1 MRKRIII
8 IVAAFFTL
16 IILAAVTWIISI
28 KSSLPQIL
36 QIKDYKPLLVSPVY
50 DRKNKKIG
58 EFFRERRTLVSYERI
73 PEKVIQAFLASED
86 DQFFSHSGINYFA
99 IMRAMLA
106 NMRAGRNVQGGS
118 TITQQVA
125 KTFFLSREKTF
136 DRKIR
141 EAMLAYQL
149 EDNLKK
155 EEILYLYLNQINF
168 GHGCYGIENAS
179 QTYFKKSV
187 SDITVAEAAIL
198 AGLPQ
203 APSRYSPVLNPQKAK
218 DRQKYVLHRMATVGF
233 ITHEEAEKWIKTP
246 VKVYVRD
253 DFEEL
258 APYYQETIRQ
268 ILVQQLGEDMVLDK
282 GIRINTSLDLEKQLA
297 AQASVRE
304 GLKSLDKR
312 QGFRGPLQNIVDA
325 KEIEI
330 FLEKQKKELILETT
344 PERTINVEGNFDEIQ
359 AKKQAKNQGSQ
370 PGQNQAKNLDKNQ
383 SKDAK
388 IPSYLE
394 LTKTYRAV
402 VSEVN
407 DADGLTYVDL
417 PEVKGVIDMDSMK
430 WARQPDSSKK
440 HEQAQISKPSDALKK
455 GDVILV
461 KLVNENVLISRL
473 KKPMDFSHYIAVELD
488 QEPEVE
494 GALISFDQDTQEIL
508 AMVGGYQFIRNKN
521 EFNRTV
527 QAVRQTGSA
536 FKAIVFASALDKN
549 YDPSSELMDA
559 PLVYEEAIKD
569 QEGQQ
574 DTKIWKPTNHG
585 KSFGGQLTFRNALV
599 QSLNIPAVRLIE
611 DVGVPWAMDYS
622 KRLGIFSPLNN
633 DFTLALGSSSLTLY
647 EMTKVFAQFGRLG
660 KRIRPLIIKSVIGQ
674 NGEKLLENVSLDI
687 RFKNEIE
694 NLDKDFDERRK
705 NYVAKKSAETN
716 VDPNHP
722 QAMATESETPD
733 TKNTKTKRPDEFF
746 FFDDEEQLIRP
757 QTAYVM
763 TSLLKGV
770 VEDENGTAARARSLG
785 REVAGKTGTTNGYVD
800 AWFVGYTPQIATG
813 VWVGYDKEKTIGK
826 GEVGGRAALPLW
838 LEYMKSAHNT
848 MPQASFTVP
857 SGIVFANV
865 DAETGKLATAASK
878 NVIKQAYIEGTEPT
892 LSTNKGDEAIDFLK
906 QEVNE

>member
-1 MRKRIII
+1 MTLNLTTRKRIL
-8 IVAAFFTL
+8 IVVGAAFAIVL
-16 IILAAVTWIISI
+16 IGMIIWLSSI
-28 KSSLPQIL
+28 KSTLPQIL

-58 EFFRERRTLVSYERI
+58 EFFRERRILVPYEQI
-73 PEKVIQAFLASED
+73 PEKTIQAFLAAED
-86 DQFFSHSGINYFA
+86 DQFFSHSGINYLA

-125 KTFFLSREKTF
+125 KTFFLSREKTL

-141 EAMLAYQL
+141 EAFLAYQL

-179 QTYFKKSV
+179 QTYFKKTV
-187 SDITVAEAAIL
+187 SELTVAESAIL

-218 DRQKYVLHRMATVGF
+218 ERQRYVLGRMATVGF
-233 ITHEEAEKWIKTP
+233 ISQEEADKAVNQP

-253 DFEEL
+253 DFEDV

-268 ILVQQLGEDMVLDK
+268 ILFQQLGEEMVLDQ
-282 GIRINTSLDLEKQLA
+282 GIKIYTSLDLEKQLA
-297 AQASVRE
+297 AQESVRA

-312 QGFRGPLQNIVDA
+312 QGFRGPLENFDNNT
-325 KEIEI
+325 EITA

-344 PERTINVEGNFDEIQ
+344 PERTINVEGNFDEIL
-359 AKKQAKNQGSQ
+359 AKKQGKNT
-370 PGQNQAKNLDKNQ
+370 
-383 SKDAK
+383 K
-388 IPSYLE
+388 IPSYLS
-394 LTKTYRAV
+394 LNKSYKAV
-402 VSEVN
+402 VTEIN
-407 DADGLTYVDL
+407 DTEGLVFVEL
-417 PEVKGVIDMDSMK
+417 PEVKGVIDIDTMK
-430 WARQPDSSKK
+430 WARKPDPNKK
-440 HEQAQISKPSDALKK
+440 SDQAQISKPSEALKK

-461 KLVNENVLISRL
+461 KLANENVLISRL
-473 KKPMDFSHYIAVELD
+473 KKPMDFTSYISVELD

-536 FKAIVFASALDKN
+536 FKAIVYASALDKN

-559 PLVYEEAIKD
+559 PLVYEESIKD
-569 QEGQQ
+569 QEGQA
-574 DTKIWKPTNHG
+574 DTKVWKPTNHG

-611 DVGVPWAMDYS
+611 DVGISWAMDYS
-622 KRLGIFSPLNN
+622 KRLGVFSPLNN

-647 EMTKVFAQFGRLG
+647 EMTKVFSQFGRLG
-660 KRIRPLIIKSVIGQ
+660 KRIKPVLIKSVVDQ
-674 NGEKLLENVSLDI
+674 NNKKLMENVSLDI
-687 RFKNEIE
+687 RFQNELDT
-694 NLDKDFDERRK
+694 LDKEFEERRK
-705 NYVAKKSAETN
+705 NYLAKE
-716 VDPNHP
+716 
-722 QAMATESETPD
+722 QAAAVEMNTPD
-733 TKNTKTKRPDEFF
+733 TQNAKTKKPDEFF
-746 FFDDEEQLIRP
+746 FFDDEDQLIRP

-763 TSLLKGV
+763 TSLLRGV
-770 VEDENGTAARARSLG
+770 VEDENGTAPRARSLG

-838 LEYMKSAHNT
+838 LEYMKAAHENL
-848 MPQASFTVP
+848 PQTSFPVP
-857 SGIVFANV
+857 SGIVFANI
-865 DAETGKLATAASK
+865 DAETGKLASATSK

-892 LSTNKGDEAIDFLK
+892 LSANKGDETVDFLK
-906 QEVNE
+906 GEVNE

>member
-1 MRKRIII
+1 VTLNLTTRKRILILVGAACFIVLIGMII
-8 IVAAFFTL
+8 W
-16 IILAAVTWIISI
+16 LASI

-58 EFFRERRTLVSYERI
+58 EFFRERRTLVPYERI
-73 PEKVIQAFLASED
+73 PEKTIQAFLAAED
-86 DQFFSHSGINYFA
+86 DQFFSHSGINYLA

-141 EAMLAYQL
+141 EAFLAYQL

-179 QTYFKKSV
+179 QTYFKKTV
-187 SDITVAEAAIL
+187 SELTVAESAIL

-218 DRQKYVLHRMATVGF
+218 ERQRYVLGRMATVGF
-233 ITHEEAEKWIKTP
+233 ITHEEAEKAVNQA

-253 DFEEL
+253 DFEDF

-268 ILVQQLGEDMVLDK
+268 ILFQQLGEETVLDQ
-282 GIRINTSLDLEKQLA
+282 GIKIYTSLDLEKQIA
-297 AQASVRE
+297 AQESVRA

-312 QGFRGPLQNIVDA
+312 QGFRGPLDNLQDPAQITA
-325 KEIEI
+325 

-344 PERTINVEGNFDEIQ
+344 PERTINVDGNFDEIL
-359 AKKQAKNQGSQ
+359 AKKQGKNT
-370 PGQNQAKNLDKNQ
+370 
-383 SKDAK
+383 K
-388 IPSYLE
+388 IPSYLS
-394 LTKTYRAV
+394 LTKSYRAV
-402 VSEVN
+402 VTEVN
-407 DADGLTYVDL
+407 DADGLTFVDL
-417 PEVKGVIDMDSMK
+417 PEVKGVIDMDTMK
-430 WARQPDSSKK
+430 WARKPDPDKK
-440 HEQAQISKPSDALKK
+440 SDQAQINKPSEALKK
-455 GDVILV
+455 GDVVLV
-461 KLVNENVLISRL
+461 KLTNENVLISRL
-473 KKPMDFSHYIAVELD
+473 KKPMDFTSYITVELD

-536 FKAIVFASALDKN
+536 FKAIVYASALDKN

-559 PLVYEEAIKD
+559 PLVYEESIKD
-569 QEGQQ
+569 QEGQA
-574 DTKIWKPTNHG
+574 DTKVWKPTNHG

-622 KRLGIFSPLNN
+622 KRLGVFSPLNN

-647 EMTKVFAQFGRLG
+647 EMTKVFSQFGRLG
-660 KRIRPLIIKSVIGQ
+660 KRIKPLLIKSVYDQ
-674 NGEKLLENVSLDI
+674 NNKKLMENVSLDI
-687 RFKNEIE
+687 RFQNEMDT
-694 NLDKDFDERRK
+694 LDKEFGERRK
-705 NYVAKKSAETN
+705 NYLSHKQGST
-716 VDPNHP
+716 VDPNNP
-722 QAMATESETPD
+722 NAVVETETPD
-733 TKNTKTKRPDEFF
+733 TQNAKTKKPDEFF
-746 FFDDEEQLIRP
+746 FFDDENQLIRP

-763 TSLLKGV
+763 TSLLRGV

-838 LEYMKSAHNT
+838 LDYMKAAHDKL
-848 MPQASFTVP
+848 PQTSFPVP
-857 SGIVFANV
+857 SGIVFANI
-865 DAETGKLATAASK
+865 DAETGKLASAVSK

-892 LSTNKGDEAIDFLK
+892 LSTNKGDETVDFLK
-906 QEVNE
+906 GEVNE

>member
-1 MRKRIII
+1 MTLNLTTRKRILILVGAACFIVLIGMII
-8 IVAAFFTL
+8 W
-16 IILAAVTWIISI
+16 LASI

-58 EFFRERRTLVSYERI
+58 EFFRERRTLVPYERI
-73 PEKVIQAFLASED
+73 PEKTIQAFLAAED
-86 DQFFSHSGINYFA
+86 DQFFSHSGINYLA

-141 EAMLAYQL
+141 EAFLAYQL

-179 QTYFKKSV
+179 QTYFKKTV
-187 SDITVAEAAIL
+187 SELTVAESAIL

-218 DRQKYVLHRMATVGF
+218 ERQRYVLGRMATVGF
-233 ITHEEAEKWIKTP
+233 ITHEEAEKAVNQA

-253 DFEEL
+253 DFEDF

-268 ILVQQLGEDMVLDK
+268 ILFQQLGEETVLDQ
-282 GIRINTSLDLEKQLA
+282 GIKIYTSLDLEKQIA
-297 AQASVRE
+297 AQESVRA

-312 QGFRGPLQNIVDA
+312 QGFRGPLDNLQDPAQITA
-325 KEIEI
+325 

-344 PERTINVEGNFDEIQ
+344 PERTINVDGNFDEIL
-359 AKKQAKNQGSQ
+359 AKKQGKNT
-370 PGQNQAKNLDKNQ
+370 
-383 SKDAK
+383 K
-388 IPSYLE
+388 IPSYLS
-394 LTKTYRAV
+394 LTKSYRAV
-402 VSEVN
+402 VTEVN
-407 DADGLTYVDL
+407 DADGLTFVDL
-417 PEVKGVIDMDSMK
+417 PEVKGVIDMDTMK
-430 WARQPDSSKK
+430 WARKPDPDKK
-440 HEQAQISKPSDALKK
+440 SDQAQINKPSEALKK
-455 GDVILV
+455 GDVVLV
-461 KLVNENVLISRL
+461 KLTNENVLISRL
-473 KKPMDFSHYIAVELD
+473 KKPMDFTSYITVELD

-536 FKAIVFASALDKN
+536 FKAIVYASALDKN

-559 PLVYEEAIKD
+559 PLVYEESIKD
-569 QEGQQ
+569 QEGQA
-574 DTKIWKPTNHG
+574 DTKVWKPTNHG

-622 KRLGIFSPLNN
+622 KRLGVFSPLNN

-647 EMTKVFAQFGRLG
+647 EMTKVFSQFGRLG
-660 KRIRPLIIKSVIGQ
+660 KRIKPLLIKSVYDQ
-674 NGEKLLENVSLDI
+674 NNKKLMENVSLDI
-687 RFKNEIE
+687 RFQNEMDT
-694 NLDKDFDERRK
+694 LDKEFGERRK
-705 NYVAKKSAETN
+705 NYLSHKQGST
-716 VDPNHP
+716 VDPNNP
-722 QAMATESETPD
+722 NAVVETETPD
-733 TKNTKTKRPDEFF
+733 TQNAKTKKPDEFF
-746 FFDDEEQLIRP
+746 FFDDENQLIRP

-763 TSLLKGV
+763 TSLLRGV

-838 LEYMKSAHNT
+838 LDYMKAAHDKL
-848 MPQASFTVP
+848 PQTSFPVP
-857 SGIVFANV
+857 SGIVFANI
-865 DAETGKLATAASK
+865 DAETGKLASAVSK

-892 LSTNKGDEAIDFLK
+892 LSTNKGDETVDFLK
-906 QEVNE
+906 GEVNE

>member
-1 MRKRIII
+1 MTLNLTTRKRI
-8 IVAAFFTL
+8 L
-16 IILAAVTWIISI
+16 IIFGTACFLVLIAMIIWLGSI

-58 EFFRERRTLVSYERI
+58 EFFRERRTLVPYERI
-73 PEKVIQAFLASED
+73 PEKTIQAFLAAED
-86 DQFFSHSGINYFA
+86 DQFFSHSGINYLA
-99 IMRAMLA
+99 IMRAMMA

-141 EAMLAYQL
+141 EAFLAYQL

-179 QTYFKKSV
+179 QTYFKKTV
-187 SDITVAEAAIL
+187 SELTVAESAIL

-218 DRQKYVLHRMATVGF
+218 ERQRYVLNRMATVGF
-233 ITHEEAEKWIKTP
+233 ITHEEAEKAVNQP

-253 DFEEL
+253 DFEDV

-268 ILVQQLGEDMVLDK
+268 ILFQQLGEETVLDQ
-282 GIRINTSLDLEKQLA
+282 GIKIYTSLDLEKQIA
-297 AQASVRE
+297 AQESVRS

-312 QGFRGPLQNIVDA
+312 QGYRGPLDNIQDPA
-325 KEIEI
+325 QIAT

-344 PERTINVEGNFDEIQ
+344 PERTINVEGNFDEIL
-359 AKKQAKNQGSQ
+359 AKKQGKNT
-370 PGQNQAKNLDKNQ
+370 
-383 SKDAK
+383 K
-388 IPSYLE
+388 IPSYLS
-394 LTKTYRAV
+394 LNKSYRAV
-402 VSEVN
+402 VTEVN
-407 DADGLTYVDL
+407 DADGLTFVDL
-417 PEVKGVIDMDSMK
+417 PEVKGVIDMDTMK
-430 WARQPDSSKK
+430 WARKPDPNKK
-440 HEQAQISKPSDALKK
+440 SDQAQINKPSEALKK
-455 GDVILV
+455 GDVVLV
-461 KLVNENVLISRL
+461 KLTNENVLISRL
-473 KKPMDFSHYIAVELD
+473 KKPMDFTSFITVELD

-536 FKAIVFASALDKN
+536 FKAIVYASALDKN

-559 PLVYEEAIKD
+559 PLVYEESIKD
-569 QEGQQ
+569 QEGQA
-574 DTKIWKPTNHG
+574 DTKVWKPTNHG

-622 KRLGIFSPLNN
+622 KRLGVFSPLNN

-647 EMTKVFAQFGRLG
+647 EMTKVFSQFGRLG
-660 KRIRPLIIKSVIGQ
+660 KRIKPLLIKSVFDQ
-674 NGEKLLENVSLDI
+674 NNKKLMENVSLDI
-687 RFKNEIE
+687 RFQNEMDT
-694 NLDKDFDERRK
+694 LDKEFGERRK
-705 NYVAKKSAETN
+705 NYLARSQGAA
-716 VDPNHP
+716 VDPNSP
-722 QAMATESETPD
+722 NAVAETETPD
-733 TKNTKTKRPDEFF
+733 TQNAKTKKPDEFF
-746 FFDDEEQLIRP
+746 FFDDENQLIRP

-763 TSLLKGV
+763 TSLLRGV

-838 LEYMKSAHNT
+838 LDYMKAAHDKL
-848 MPQASFTVP
+848 PQTSFPVP
-857 SGIVFANV
+857 SGIVFANI
-865 DAETGKLATAASK
+865 DAETGKLASAVSK

-892 LSTNKGDEAIDFLK
+892 LSTNKGDETVDFLK
-906 QEVNE
+906 GEVNE

>member
-1 MRKRIII
+1 MTLNLTTRKRILILVGAACFIVLIGVII
-8 IVAAFFTL
+8 WL
-16 IILAAVTWIISI
+16 SSI

-58 EFFRERRTLVSYERI
+58 EFFRERRTLVPYERI
-73 PEKVIQAFLASED
+73 PEKTIQAFLAAED
-86 DQFFSHSGINYFA
+86 DQFFSHSGINYLA

-141 EAMLAYQL
+141 EAFLAYQL

-179 QTYFKKSV
+179 QTYFKKTV
-187 SDITVAEAAIL
+187 SELTVAESAIL

-218 DRQKYVLHRMATVGF
+218 ERQRYVLSRMATVGF
-233 ITHEEAEKWIKTP
+233 ITHEEADKAVNQA

-253 DFEEL
+253 DFEDV

-268 ILVQQLGEDMVLDK
+268 ILFQQLGEETVLDQ
-282 GIRINTSLDLEKQLA
+282 GIKIYTSLDLEKQLA
-297 AQASVRE
+297 AQESVRT

-312 QGFRGPLQNIVDA
+312 QGFRGPLENIQDA
-325 KEIEI
+325 AQTTT

-344 PERTINVEGNFDEIQ
+344 PERTINVEGNFDEIL
-359 AKKQAKNQGSQ
+359 AKKQGKNT
-370 PGQNQAKNLDKNQ
+370 KM
-383 SKDAK
+383 
-388 IPSYLE
+388 PSYLS
-394 LTKTYRAV
+394 LGKTYRAV
-402 VSEVN
+402 VIEVN
-407 DADGLTYVDL
+407 DADGLTFVEL
-417 PEVKGVIDMDSMK
+417 PEVKGVIDMDTMK
-430 WARQPDSSKK
+430 WARKPDPNKK
-440 HEQAQISKPSDALKK
+440 SDQAQISKPSDALKK

-461 KLVNENVLISRL
+461 KVANENVLISRL
-473 KKPMDFSHYIAVELD
+473 KKPMDFTSYITVELD

-536 FKAIVFASALDKN
+536 FKAIVYASALDKN

-559 PLVYEEAIKD
+559 PLVYEESIKD
-569 QEGQQ
+569 QEGQA
-574 DTKIWKPTNHG
+574 DTKVWKPTNHG

-622 KRLGIFSPLNN
+622 KRLGVFSPLNN

-647 EMTKVFAQFGRLG
+647 EMTKVFSQFGRLG
-660 KRIRPLIIKSVIGQ
+660 KRIKPLLIKSVVDQ
-674 NGEKLLENVSLDI
+674 NNKKLMENVSLDI
-687 RFKNEIE
+687 RFQNEMDA
-694 NLDKDFDERRK
+694 LDKEFGERRK
-705 NYVAKKSAETN
+705 NYLAKSQGTTA
-716 VDPNHP
+716 DPNNP
-722 QAMATESETPD
+722 NAVAEMETPD
-733 TKNTKTKRPDEFF
+733 TQKAKTKKPDEFF
-746 FFDDEEQLIRP
+746 FFDDENQLIRP
-757 QTAYVM
+757 QTAFVM
-763 TSLLKGV
+763 TSLLRGV

-838 LEYMKSAHNT
+838 LDYMKAAHDKL
-848 MPQASFTVP
+848 PQTSFPVP
-857 SGIVFANV
+857 SGIVFANI
-865 DAETGKLATAASK
+865 DAETGKLASAASK

-892 LSTNKGDEAIDFLK
+892 LSTNKGDETVDFLK
-906 QEVNE
+906 GEVNE

>member
-1 MRKRIII
+1 MTLNPTVRKRILI
-8 IVAAFFTL
+8 IVGAASSIVL
-16 IILAAVTWIISI
+16 IAAVWWLGSI
-28 KSSLPQIL
+28 KASLPQIL
-36 QIKDYKPLLVSPVY
+36 QIKDYKPLLVSPVF

-58 EFFRERRTLVSYERI
+58 EFFRERRTLVPYERI
-73 PEKVIQAFLASED
+73 PQKTIQAFLAAED
-86 DQFFSHSGINYFA
+86 DQFFSHSGINYLA

-141 EAMLAYQL
+141 EAFLAYQL

-179 QTYFKKSV
+179 QTYFKKTV
-187 SDITVAEAAIL
+187 SDLTVAESAIL

-218 DRQKYVLHRMATVGF
+218 ERQRYVLSRMATVGF
-233 ITHEEAEKWIKTP
+233 ITHDEADKAVKLP

-253 DFEEL
+253 DFEDV

-268 ILVQQLGEDMVLDK
+268 ILFQQLGEEKVLDQ
-282 GIRINTSLDLEKQLA
+282 GIKIYTSLDLDKQIA
-297 AQASVRE
+297 AQESVRS

-312 QGFRGPLQNIVDA
+312 QGFRGPVENLTDPAAITA
-325 KEIEI
+325 
-330 FLEKQKKELILETT
+330 FLDKQKKELILETT
-344 PERTINVEGNFDEIQ
+344 PERTINTEGNFDEIQ
-359 AKKQAKNQGSQ
+359 AKKLGKS
-370 PGQNQAKNLDKNQ
+370 
-383 SKDAK
+383 AK
-388 IPSYLE
+388 IPSYLS
-394 LTKTYRAV
+394 LTKSYRAV
-402 VSEVN
+402 VTEVS
-407 DADGLTYVDL
+407 DADGLTYVEL

-430 WARQPDSSKK
+430 WARKPDTSKK
-440 HEQAQISKPSDALKK
+440 FDQAQISKPSDALKK
-455 GDVILV
+455 GDVVLV
-461 KLVNENVLISRL
+461 KLTNENVLISRL
-473 KKPMDFSHYIAVELD
+473 KKPMDFTSYVAVELD

-494 GALISFDQDTQEIL
+494 GALISFDQETQEIL

-536 FKAIVFASALDKN
+536 FKAIVYASALDKH

-559 PLVYEEAIKD
+559 PLVYEESIKD
-569 QEGQQ
+569 QEGQA
-574 DTKIWKPTNHG
+574 DTKVWKPTNHG

-647 EMTKVFAQFGRLG
+647 EMTKVFSQFGRLG
-660 KRIRPLIIKSVIGQ
+660 KRIRPLLIRSVIDQ
-674 NGEKLLENVSLDI
+674 DNKKLLENVSLDI
-687 RFKNEIE
+687 RFQNELDT
-694 NLDKDFDERRK
+694 LDKEYSDRRQ
-705 NYVAKKSAETN
+705 NYMTKKQGSAV
-716 VDPNHP
+716 VDPNNP
-722 QAMATESETPD
+722 NAVTETDTPD
-733 TKNTKTKRPDEFF
+733 TQNAKSKKPDEFF
-746 FFDDEEQLIRP
+746 FFDDENQLIRP

-763 TSLLKGV
+763 TSLLRGV

-838 LEYMKSAHNT
+838 LEYMKSAHDKL
-848 MPQASFTVP
+848 PQTSFPVP
-857 SGIVFANV
+857 GGIVFANI
-865 DAETGKLATAASK
+865 DADTGKLASAASK

-892 LSTNKGDEAIDFLK
+892 LSTNKGDETVDFLK